1 MLDQFQYMCV
11 IFFSTVLFI
20 YLSQKDIVLNE
31 YCSIF
36 CILHSFLGLL
46 SFMKVIMCF
55 EPSSFA
61 YAKKYCFM

>member
-11 IFFSTVLFI
+11 IFFFHCFI

-55 EPSSFA
+55 EPSFFA